1 MFGLWLIYWFGFMRR
16 KNASGCQLKMMKG
29 KQAMKSRRAAL
40 MRINESKLVQVE

>member
-1 MFGLWLIYWFGFMRR
+1 
-16 KNASGCQLKMMKG
+16 MMKG